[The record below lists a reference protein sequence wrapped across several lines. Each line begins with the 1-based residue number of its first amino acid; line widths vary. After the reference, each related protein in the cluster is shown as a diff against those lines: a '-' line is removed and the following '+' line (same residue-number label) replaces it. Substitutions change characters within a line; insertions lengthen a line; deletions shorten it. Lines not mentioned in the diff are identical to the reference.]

1 MKKYF
6 LLSLFYFLSTTF
18 FAGPLIP
25 GQEQKEV
32 DSLQYEVS
40 VALKLIQVYVSYKDG
55 NPVLDLTRED
65 FLLYDNG
72 RPMTVTDFEIHRL
85 TLPSKRDTEDSP
97 RMSRKFFIFLDA
109 YRNDGM
115 GLIKARTTAL
125 HFIETQI
132 QPDDELG
139 LLSYSIDRGLIL
151 HIPLTTNHEKI
162 MEAVETVKLFPW
174 ITPANNGA
182 TDIEEAL
189 DFTESLNDFAVSLRY
204 IPGYKHI
211 ILFSAGLPR
220 SLLESED
227 PRLLFEHERLAKELA
242 SSSCPIYTVDTQGL
256 RDLAEGREQKGD
268 DSLRRMAA
276 LTGGRHFTNVDYRD
290 VISKDIQNST
300 GYYYVLGYSVD
311 ETWDGKYHQIKV
323 EVKRKGVRIQ
333 AQKGYFN
340 PKAFAKFSKLEKR
353 LHLINLAR
361 DPSPQFDL
369 PEEIQAFSGFWEDSN
384 SSNVLFLTEII
395 PPGLKEIFI
404 DKTELFTLIYDREG
418 DLVAEGKKDLDF
430 TEDPPERIC
439 TYTFFPQTP
448 GKYDYITIIRNKKT
462 GAAAKAIKTVVFP
475 ENEEFKDALSG
486 PFLFIPGR
494 RSLCLHI
501 EIKPT
506 KGESKTEDINLEAI
520 APQVEGPVSPLV
532 FELSKDTV
540 ILYAVFGLRD
550 EAKKEQVPEFAARLK
565 HKTTEETYPLKIL
578 KRNDIRTNQNNTL
591 VLELEL
597 TPVPSGNYVLEISVV
612 RSDHSESQVYSQDI
626 FIS

>member
-6 LLSLFYFLSTTF
+6 CLSIFCFLLTAF
-18 FAGPLIP
+18 FANPLIL
-25 GQEQKEV
+25 GREQKKT
-32 DSLQYEVS
+32 DSFQYEAS
-40 VALKLIQVYVSYKDG
+40 VTLKLIQVYVSYKDG
-55 NPVLDLTRED
+55 NPVLDLTKED

-85 TLPSKRDTEDSP
+85 ALPSQKDTEDSP
-97 RMSRKFFIFLDA
+97 HMSRKFYLFLDA

-115 GLIKARTTAL
+115 GLIKARTTAM
-125 HFIETQI
+125 HFIDTQV
-132 QPDDELG
+132 QSEDELS
-139 LLSYSIDRGLIL
+139 LISYSIGRGLNL
-151 HIPLTTNHEKI
+151 HIPLTTDHKKI
-162 MEAVETVKLFPW
+162 REAVETVKLFPW
-174 ITPANNGA
+174 ITPANNGV
-182 TDIEEAL
+182 TDMKEAL
-189 DFTESLNDFAVSLRY
+189 DFTESLNEFAVSLRY

-227 PRLLFEHERLAKELA
+227 PRLRFDHERLAKELA
-242 SSSCPIYTVDTQGL
+242 SSSCSIFTIDTQGL
-256 RDLAEGREQKGD
+256 RDLTEGREQKGD
-268 DSLRRMAA
+268 DSLRQLAS
-276 LTGGRHFTNVDYRD
+276 LTGGRHFNNVDYRD
-290 VISKDIQNST
+290 VISEGIQNST
-300 GYYYVLGYSVD
+300 GYYYVLGYSV
-311 ETWDGKYHQIKV
+311 EEAWDGKFHEIKV
-323 EVKRKGVRIQ
+323 DVKQKGVRIQ

-340 PKAFAKFSKLEKR
+340 PKSFAKFSKLEKR
-353 LHLINLAR
+353 LHLINLATN
-361 DPSPQFDL
+361 PSPQFDL
-369 PEEIQAFSGFWEDSN
+369 PEEIPAFSGFWEASN
-384 SSNVLFLTEII
+384 LSTVLFLTEIV
-395 PPGLKEIFI
+395 PADLEEIFAN
-404 DKTELFTLIYDREG
+404 KAELFTLIYDREG
-418 DLVAEGKKDLDF
+418 ELVAEGKKDLDF

-475 ENEEFKDALSG
+475 KNEEFQEALSG
-486 PFLFIPGR
+486 PFLFVPGR

-520 APQVEGPVSPLV
+520 APQVECAVSPLV

-550 EAKKEQVPEFAARLK
+550 EAKNEQVPEFAARLK